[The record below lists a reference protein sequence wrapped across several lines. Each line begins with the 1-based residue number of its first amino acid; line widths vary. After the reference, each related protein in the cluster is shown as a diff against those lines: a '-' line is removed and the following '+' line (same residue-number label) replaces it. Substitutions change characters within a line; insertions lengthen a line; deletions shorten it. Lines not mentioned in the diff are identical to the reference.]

1 MQSLNYI
8 DVTNQLCSEMVAAS
22 GDSDIQCRVSKL
34 GDRLQ
39 ALAKESPNDET
50 WRALSY
56 ACNYHM
62 NGGGPFAYGP
72 YAPMWAIPKDEQ
84 YVSVFPVP
92 LERVETDM
100 QDVWVE
106 CANEDALH
114 PLPRARL
121 ADLLW
126 VRKHGDRGKWINVA
140 VDAYTTCAAIP
151 QVHIVERGNML
162 ARAVAICQESNN
174 QDPDRKEAALS
185 ALADLAR
192 TVIDSDRDSFGVVAR
207 ALIALIDAGYRCEDI
222 LTDAMRKYDADPY
235 RASDLRAIAME
246 AARDESDKARLQAE
260 RTEAFED
267 AAGQVDGLMR
277 VTLLENARR
286 VASSAGDNETV
297 DRLNALIR
305 DTNTE
310 GDMERLEMS
319 VSIDEETMQRIVEPI
334 TGDDTLS
341 DALDRFAHQ
350 VIPDVSDETME
361 QDLRDLTDAYPIQA
375 LSIRMRIGRDGSVV
389 RLPSGSDERIAADI
403 GDQRKQKIVFEVGFK
418 GQAVL
423 RDLDERYGMTG
434 PGLVDCFSPVIPQA
448 SVDKIVVAH
457 RHFNDGEDHSAVAV
471 LWPAI
476 EQIVRHVC
484 LAHDLPIAS
493 PETTSFPQTR
503 SVGPMLNDLAEH
515 LDEKT
520 VAYLSAALVDGW
532 SLNLRNDYAHGNPV
546 DVPNDM
552 AYVILFHI
560 VCVLRSILLSI
571 KPMPRNNSTEA

>member
-1 MQSLNYI
+1 M
-8 DVTNQLCSEMVAAS
+8 DVTNRLCSDLVAAS
-22 GDSDIQCRVSKL
+22 GESDIQCRISKL

-62 NGGGPFAYGP
+62 NGSDPLACGP
-72 YAPMWAIPKDEQ
+72 YAPMFLFPEGEQ
-84 YVSVFPVP
+84 YVRVFPTP
-92 LERVETDM
+92 LERVGTDVL
-100 QDVWVE
+100 DVWVE
-106 CANEDALH
+106 FANEDALH

-126 VRKHGDRGKWINVA
+126 VRRHGDQGKWINVA
-140 VDAYTTCAAIP
+140 VDAYTACAAIP

-162 ARAVAICQESNN
+162 ARAVVICQESNN
-174 QDPDRKEAALS
+174 QDRVRKEAALS

-192 TVIDSDRDSFGVVAR
+192 TVIDSDDDSFGVVGR
-207 ALIALIDAGYRCEDI
+207 ALVALTDAGYRCEDI
-222 LTDAMRKYDADPY
+222 LADAMRKYDADPY

-246 AARDESDKARLQAE
+246 AARDEADKARLQAE
-260 RTEAFED
+260 RTGAFED

-277 VTLLENARR
+277 VTLLENARS
-286 VASSAGDNETV
+286 VASSAGDNQSV
-297 DRLNALIR
+297 DRLNGLIR
-305 DTNTE
+305 DTDIE

-319 VSIDEETMQRIVEPI
+319 VSIDEETMQRVVEPI

-341 DALDRFAHQ
+341 DGLDRFAHQ
-350 VIPDVSDETME
+350 VMPDVSDETME
-361 QDLRDLTDAYPIQA
+361 QDLRDLTNAYPIQA

-389 RLPSGSDERIAADI
+389 RLPSGSDARIAADI

-423 RDLDERYGMTG
+423 RDLDRRYGMTG

-457 RHFNDGEDHSAVAV
+457 KHFKDDEDHSAVAV

-476 EQIVRHVC
+476 EQIMRHVC
-484 LAHDLPIAS
+484 LAHGVPTAS
-493 PETTSFPQTR
+493 REATSFPQTR
-503 SVGPMLNDLAEH
+503 SLGPMLKDLAEH
-515 LDEKT
+515 LDERT
-520 VAYLSAALVDGW
+520 VAYLSAALIDGW
-532 SLNLRNDYAHGNPV
+532 SLNLRHNYAHGHPA
-546 DVPNDM
+546 DM
-552 AYVILFHI
+552 DDSTAYVILFHI
-560 VCVLRSILLSI
+560 VCVLRSILLST
-571 KPMPRNNSTEA
+571 KPTPRNNPTEA